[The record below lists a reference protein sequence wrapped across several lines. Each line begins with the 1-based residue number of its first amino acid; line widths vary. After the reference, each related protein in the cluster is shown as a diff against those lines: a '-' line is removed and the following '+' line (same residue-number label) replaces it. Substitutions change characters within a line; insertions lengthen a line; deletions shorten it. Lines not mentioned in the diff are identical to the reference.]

1 MKLSKEEIKHIAN
14 LAYLELSEEEVTI
27 YDDQLSHILDYID
40 QLQEVN
46 IKNIEPTAQVISKEN
61 IMREDDVKKWSD
73 KEVDSA
79 LKQTPRMEKRQAKV
93 KRVL

>member
-14 LAYLELSEEEVTI
+14 LARLELSEEEVTI

-79 LKQTPRMEKRQAKV
+79 LEQTPRMEKRQAKV